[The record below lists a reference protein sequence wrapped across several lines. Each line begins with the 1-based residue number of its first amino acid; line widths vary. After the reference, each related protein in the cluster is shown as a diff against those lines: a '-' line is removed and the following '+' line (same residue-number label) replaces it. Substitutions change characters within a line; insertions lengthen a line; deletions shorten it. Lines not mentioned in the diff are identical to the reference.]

1 MTNYRAP
8 RGTQD
13 LYGEEISKWQIVED
27 KARKLCEKYHV
38 KEMRTPIFEHTE
50 VFKRGDDASDVVN
63 KEMYTFEDRGKRSLT
78 LKPEGTAGLIR
89 SYVEHKL
96 YAQGGGLQRY
106 FYIAPNFRYERP
118 QKGRMRIH
126 HQFGVEF
133 LGKASPFVDVEAIM
147 LGLNLLDEI
156 GLDKYK
162 LVLNTLG
169 DQASQDAYK
178 QALRDHFKDEL
189 DTMCEDCNR
198 RYQQNP
204 LRMLDCK
211 IDHDHKAMKTAPSNK
226 DYLSEESLDYYKQV
240 IELVEDLGIEYEED
254 ERLVRGLDYY
264 HHTVFEVISTDP
276 KAGAQATLFAGGR
289 YNHLVEYFGGPE
301 ISAFGFGMGIE
312 RLLVYA
318 ELSGINL
325 EKKEA
330 LDVYAM
336 PLDKGSLKYTFELVQ
351 ELRNHNYKVDL
362 DFEDKSMRAQFKLA
376 DRYNAKLVLLIGE
389 DEVNKNQVSLKNQ
402 STQEQITVDK
412 EELLKQI
419 NVWIGDKNE

>member
-1 MTNYRAP
+1 MSNYRAP

-13 LYGEEISKWQIVED
+13 LYGKEIEKWQIIED
-27 KARKLCEKYHV
+27 KARKLCEQYHV

-50 VFKRGDDASDVVN
+50 VFKRGNDASDVVN
-63 KEMYTFEDRGKRSLT
+63 KEMYTFEDRGNRSLT

-89 SYVEHKL
+89 SYVEHKM

-133 LGKASPFVDVEAIM
+133 LGQASPYVDVEAMM
-147 LGLNLLDEI
+147 LGLNLLDSI
-156 GLDKYK
+156 GLNQYK
-162 LVLNTLG
+162 LVINTLG
-169 DQASQDAYK
+169 DQTSQDLYK
-178 QALRDHFKDEL
+178 KALRDHFSDHLE
-189 DTMCEDCNR
+189 TMCDDCKR
-198 RYQQNP
+198 RYDQNP

-211 IDHDHKAMKTAPSNK
+211 VDHDHEAMKTAPSNK
-226 DYLSEESLDYYKQV
+226 DSLTDESKAYYAEV
-240 IELVEDLGIEYEED
+240 IQLIEDLGLDYEED
-254 ERLVRGLDYY
+254 SRLVRGLDYY

-318 ELSGINL
+318 DLAGIEL
-325 EKKEA
+325 EKDIS
-330 LDVYAM
+330 LDVYGM
-336 PLDKGSLKYTFELVQ
+336 PLDKDSMRYTFELIQ
-351 ELRNHNYKVDL
+351 KLRSLGYRADL
-362 DFEDKSMRAQFKLA
+362 DHENKSMRAQFKLA
-376 DRYNAKLVLLIGE
+376 DRYQAKIVILVGE
-389 DEVNKNQVSLKNQ
+389 NEVKQKTVTLKNQ
-402 STQEQITVDK
+402 ETQEQITIPED
-412 EELLKQI
+412 ELVSKLGT
-419 NVWIGDKNE
+419 WIGEKNE

>member
-147 LGLNLLDEI
+147 LGLNLLNEI

-211 IDHDHKAMKTAPSNK
+211 VDHDHKAMKTAPSNK

-325 EKKEA
+325 EKKES

>member
-325 EKKEA
+325 EKKES